1 MTMLQ
6 KLANYAQYRRTVRE
20 LNALDSAQLRD
31 VGLNRRDI
39 KSVARAAA
47 F

>member
-6 KLANYAQYRRTVRE
+6 KIANYAQYRRTVRE

-31 VGLNRRDI
+31 IGLTRFDV
-39 KSVARAAA
+39 KTVARASVL
-47 F
+47 